1 MKKILVSTLL
11 LVISLVSYA
20 AIQSGEAE
28 ITFENTSHNFGTF
41 SESSPKVTCTF
52 KILKKYRRWS
62 IGYPSALHHVDVL
75 FLSIPKEPIKP
86 GESGQITVIY
96 NGAGKFPGHFKKSI
110 TIRSNGKNE
119 MTRLYI
125 EGDMLP
131 KDAKQ

>member
-52 KILKKYRRWS
+52 KFKNTGDGPLVIHQQ
-62 IGYPSALHHVDVL
+62 LHHVDVL
-75 FLSIPKEPIKP
+75 FLSIPRNLLNRERVDKSQSFTMVPANFRDTLRNP
-86 GESGQITVIY
+86 SLSAVM
-96 NGAGKFPGHFKKSI
+96 GKMK
-110 TIRSNGKNE
+110 
-119 MTRLYI
+119 
-125 EGDMLP
+125 
-131 KDAKQ
+131 

>member
-52 KILKKYRRWS
+52 KFKNTGDGPLVIHQAIASCGCTVPQY
-62 IGYPSALHHVDVL
+62 
-75 FLSIPKEPIKP
+75 PKEPI
-86 GESGQITVIY
+86 
-96 NGAGKFPGHFKKSI
+96 KFPGHFKKSI